1 MALFDAFAI
10 VDWSAANTPTTGK
23 DSIWIAL
30 GEREDGAFRLIETVN
45 PPTRSAAMARLRQF
59 FRDALAADKR
69 VFAGFDL
76 PFGYPRGAAGAI
88 AGADDWSALWSF
100 FADSVQDT
108 DSNTNNRFEIAGRLN
123 RDRLAFAP
131 MFWDVP
137 QRLPMMRPCSG
148 AARNFRTSPAC
159 RHAGPNPIQTR
170 CLSGAC
176 RKSGRERPSRSGRCI
191 MSAASAA
198 RP

>member
-69 VFAGFDL
+69 VFAGFDF
-76 PFGYPRGAAGAI
+76 PFGLPADFVEEIGWPGEGEMTKIPRGGPI
-88 AGADDWSALWSF
+88 LENSF
-100 FADSVQDT
+100 
-108 DSNTNNRFEIAGRLN
+108 
-123 RDRLAFAP
+123 
-131 MFWDVP
+131 W
-137 QRLPMMRPCSG
+137 
-148 AARNFRTSPAC
+148 TSP
-159 RHAGPNPIQTR
+159 
-170 CLSGAC
+170 
-176 RKSGRERPSRSGRCI
+176 
-191 MSAASAA
+191 
-198 RP
+198 

>member
-30 GEREDGAFRLIETVN
+30 GEREEGAFRLIETVN

-69 VFAGFDL
+69 VFAGFDF

-88 AGADDWSALWSF
+88 AGYVRESS
-100 FADSVQDT
+100 SIT
-108 DSNTNNRFEIAGRLN
+108 
-123 RDRLAFAP
+123 
-131 MFWDVP
+131 
-137 QRLPMMRPCSG
+137 
-148 AARNFRTSPAC
+148 TSSIPLHRGDPRGSESPSDCDCC
-159 RHAGPNPIQTR
+159 RG
-170 CLSGAC
+170 
-176 RKSGRERPSRSGRCI
+176 
-191 MSAASAA
+191 
-198 RP
+198 